1 MSNNTAETA
10 LKELQVGAK
19 ITFCDLLLEIKKKLL
34 LLLYNFFFLF
44 HLVCKKQNKLVLIG
58 RNIQLNIV

>member
-19 ITFCDLLLEIKKKLL
+19 ITFCDLLLEIKKKIIITAVQ
-34 LLLYNFFFLF
+34 FFFF
-44 HLVCKKQNKLVLIG
+44 FFIWFAKNKT
-58 RNIQLNIV
+58 NWF

>member
-34 LLLYNFFFLF
+34 LLLYNFFFSFSFGLQ
-44 HLVCKKQNKLVLIG
+44 KTKLIG
-58 RNIQLNIV
+58 SNWS